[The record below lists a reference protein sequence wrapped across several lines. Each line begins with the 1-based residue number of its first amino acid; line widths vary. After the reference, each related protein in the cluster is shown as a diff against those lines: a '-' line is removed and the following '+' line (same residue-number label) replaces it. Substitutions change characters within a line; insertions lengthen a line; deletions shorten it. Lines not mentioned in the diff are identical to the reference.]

1 MMFLPSIN
9 ETAYPRLKN
18 VINKNELA
26 NIYTPT
32 EAEIDFANKSAR
44 KDMPKLCLLVML
56 KTFQRLGYFIQIKDV
71 PLQIIEHIMNSA
83 NITIYNIQID
93 NYDGSNTKSNHI
105 VAIRNYLNPR
115 FYVQSTHI
123 TL

>member
-83 NITIYNIQID
+83 NITIYNIQ
-93 NYDGSNTKSNHI
+93 YSN
-105 VAIRNYLNPR
+105 R
-115 FYVQSTHI
+115 
-123 TL
+123 

>member
-1 MMFLPSIN
+1 MPSIN

-44 KDMPKLCLLVML
+44 KDSK
-56 KTFQRLGYFIQIKDV
+56 RS
-71 PLQIIEHIMNSA
+71 IIER
-83 NITIYNIQID
+83 
-93 NYDGSNTKSNHI
+93 I
-105 VAIRNYLNPR
+105 V
-115 FYVQSTHI
+115 T
-123 TL
+123 